1 VFDVDCVSVL
11 VVPRLVSC
19 VLLFVSDVLP
29 PPPAVTEAVA
39 ETLAKIKSAS
49 AVADSV
55 PDACQF
61 DSFVFEL
68 VVDSDLV
75 SDS

>member
-1 VFDVDCVSVL
+1 MSVL

-19 VLLFVSDVLP
+19 VLLFVSDVLL

-39 ETLAKIKSAS
+39 EVLATRKSAS
-49 AVADSV
+49 AVTDSV
-55 PDACQF
+55 PDTCQF

-68 VVDSDLV
+68 VVESDLV
-75 SDS
+75 SDT